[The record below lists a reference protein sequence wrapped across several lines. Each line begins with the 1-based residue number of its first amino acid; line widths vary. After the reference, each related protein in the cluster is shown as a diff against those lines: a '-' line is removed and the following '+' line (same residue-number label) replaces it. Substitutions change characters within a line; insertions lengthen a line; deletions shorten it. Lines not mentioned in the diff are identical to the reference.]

1 MNTLKIEQKLADKYG
16 YMKLPE
22 TLSQKYRNFFLEN
35 IPSYLK
41 IDGDNSC
48 LYTKK
53 GSLVCRRYN
62 RIVIGDY
69 GAFVEFSKE
78 DVGEDFHIKDGQEYR
93 IFDRKYSKNV
103 KYLWYTINDGSDIKI
118 YYQKRKVN
126 YADYKRGM
134 YYVSVHEVKAVP
146 CHTS

>member
-22 TLSQKYRNFFLEN
+22 TLSQKYRNFFLKN

-41 IDGDNSC
+41 IEGDNSC
-48 LYTKK
+48 LYTKN
-53 GSLVCRRYN
+53 GSLVCKRYN

-69 GAFVEFSKE
+69 GAFIEFSK
-78 DVGEDFHIKDGQEYR
+78 DDAGEDFPVKDDQEYR
-93 IFDRKYSKNV
+93 IFDKKYSKNV
-103 KYLWYTINDGSDIKI
+103 KYLWYTINDDSDIKI
-118 YYQKRKVN
+118 YYQKRKVD

-134 YYVSVHEVKAVP
+134 YYVSVHEVFIK
-146 CHTS
+146 

>member
-1 MNTLKIEQKLADKYG
+1 MPAFAQNWKKSSIILQWLYEKSRRYIHSWISKGIRIY
-16 YMKLPE
+16 
-22 TLSQKYRNFFLEN
+22 KYRNFFLEN

-78 DVGEDFHIKDGQEYR
+78 DVGEDFPIKDGQEYR

-118 YYQKRKVN
+118 YYQKRKV
-126 YADYKRGM
+126 DYL
-134 YYVSVHEVKAVP
+134 
-146 CHTS
+146 